1 MIEKKRI
8 LVVDDDQSFRLLIG
22 KHLKKE
28 GYNVTFAENGI
39 NALQILKE
47 ESFDVIISDQQMP
60 EMDGIELLS
69 KINNLYPDIPFI
81 MLTAFGDIKKAVSA
95 VKLGAYDYLEKP
107 YRIEDLL
114 TTINRALEHK
124 RLNAENKK
132 LKSQLQNI
140 YSFQNLVT
148 KSLLM
153 IKTLKMAEK
162 VAKNN
167 ETTVL
172 ISGESG
178 TGKEMLAKAIHYA
191 SEGIAN
197 NFVAV
202 NCAAIPPSL
211 LESEL
216 FGHIKGAF
224 TGAYRD
230 REGKI
235 ALAKGGTLLLDEVG
249 DMPLETQA
257 KLLRV
262 LEEKV
267 YEKLGSN
274 KQIKTDCRIIA
285 LTHRDLAKLVANGN
299 FRDDLYHRL
308 NVFPLY
314 IPPLRERKEDIPVL
328 TDYFLEKFKQDF
340 GRASLSISQSAL
352 NILCDCDWHGNVREL
367 KNCLERA
374 VIMTESEIIEGD
386 VIILTKTKEIKKN
399 SEKFINL
406 TLDFSSTD
414 FSLQSVV
421 NEVLSLVL
429 KKCNGNKTLASKILK
444 IDRKAFY
451 RNEK

>member
-28 GYNVTFAENGI
+28 GYEVSFAENGI

-69 KINNLYPDIPFI
+69 KANNLYPDTPFI

-148 KSLLM
+148 KSPVM

-162 VAKNN
+162 VAKNS

-172 ISGESG
+172 ILGESG

-191 SEGIAN
+191 SEGMAN

-202 NCAAIPPSL
+202 NCAAIPSSL

-216 FGHIKGAF
+216 FGHVKGAF

-235 ALAKGGTLLLDEVG
+235 ALAKGGTLLLDEIG

-262 LEEKV
+262 LEERV
-267 YEKLGSN
+267 YEKLGSDM
-274 KQIKTDCRIIA
+274 QLKTDCRIIA
-285 LTHRDLAKLVANGN
+285 STHRDLAKLVVDGK
-299 FRDDLYHRL
+299 FREDLYHRL

-314 IPPLRERKEDIPVL
+314 IPSLRERKEDIPVL
-328 TDYFLEKFKQDF
+328 TDYF
-340 GRASLSISQSAL
+340 
-352 NILCDCDWHGNVREL
+352 
-367 KNCLERA
+367 
-374 VIMTESEIIEGD
+374 
-386 VIILTKTKEIKKN
+386 
-399 SEKFINL
+399 
-406 TLDFSSTD
+406 
-414 FSLQSVV
+414 
-421 NEVLSLVL
+421 
-429 KKCNGNKTLASKILK
+429 
-444 IDRKAFY
+444 
-451 RNEK
+451 

>member
-28 GYNVTFAENGI
+28 GYEVSFAENGI

-69 KINNLYPDIPFI
+69 KANNLYPDTPFI

-148 KSLLM
+148 KSPVM

-162 VAKNN
+162 VAKNS

-172 ISGESG
+172 ILGESG

-191 SEGIAN
+191 SEGMAN

-202 NCAAIPPSL
+202 NCAAIPSSL

-216 FGHIKGAF
+216 FGHVKGAF

-235 ALAKGGTLLLDEVG
+235 ALAKGGTLLLDEIG

-262 LEEKV
+262 LEERV
-267 YEKLGSN
+267 YEKLGSDM
-274 KQIKTDCRIIA
+274 QLKTDCRIIA
-285 LTHRDLAKLVANGN
+285 STHRDLAKLVVDGK
-299 FRDDLYHRL
+299 FREDLYHRL

-314 IPPLRERKEDIPVL
+314 IPSLRERKEDIPVL
-328 TDYFLEKFKQDF
+328 TDYFLKKFKQDF

-352 NILCDCDWHGNVREL
+352 NMLCDYDWPGNVREL
-367 KNCLERA
+367 RNCLERA
-374 VIMTESEIIEGD
+374 VIMTESEIINED
-386 VIILTKTKEIKKN
+386 VIILHSTKGIKKN
-399 SEKFINL
+399 SENLINF
-406 TLDFSSTD
+406 TLDFASPD
-414 FSLQSVV
+414 FSLQSIE

-429 KKCNGNKTLASKILK
+429 KKCNGNKTMASKILK

-451 RNEK
+451 RNDK